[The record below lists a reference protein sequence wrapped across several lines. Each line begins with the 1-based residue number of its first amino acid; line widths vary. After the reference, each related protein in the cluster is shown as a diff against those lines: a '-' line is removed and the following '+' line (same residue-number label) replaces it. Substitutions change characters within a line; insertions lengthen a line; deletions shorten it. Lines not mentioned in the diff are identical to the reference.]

1 MKKIY
6 IALLLIGTLFASC
19 DMDKKPFGS
28 LDDTTAIEGLN
39 DCLRF
44 RNGLYSSLRGITT
57 GTYVYTTDIQADL
70 FQGVINNG
78 NRNGMF
84 ANGNIVSSDTEIEA
98 MWGNMYSVINSANYL
113 VEKIEHLRNSLEL
126 GDEDMLSLNRYE
138 GEALFLRAYCYY
150 WLADHFCESYTSAIA
165 QTPAKGLPLVTV
177 YNPTGDMSKYPG
189 RSTQD
194 ETYALIEKDL
204 NDAYSA
210 LTAYEAAD
218 NSNVAP
224 NAVYLS
230 SNAVLALQA
239 RIALLKGDNATALQK
254 AEEVI
259 NSGVYAL
266 TPAADYAAMWSKDE
280 GSEVIFRA
288 FMSSTELG
296 NSTGTAYLSIYLD
309 GADYVPTFDI
319 LAMYEEGDVRFDA
332 FFDQWQL
339 DVDGNNVPAFV
350 FTKYPGNE
358 SLKTGSQPNYMN
370 MSKPFRLS
378 ELYLIA
384 AEAAASSNVTKANQY
399 LNALRD
405 SRIIGHEAGNY
416 NGQALVQQIRDER
429 LKELVGEGYR
439 LSDLRRWGLGFQR
452 NPEHPENPYIDPI
465 LLATGK
471 GLSYSAGD
479 YRFVWPIPTAEIE
492 ANPQLDGQQNPGY

>member
-44 RNGLYSSLRGITT
+44 RNGLYSNLRGITT
-57 GTYVYTTDIQADL
+57 GAYVYTTDIQADL

-84 ANGNIVSSDTEIEA
+84 ANGNIVSSDTDIEA

-113 VEKIEHLRNSLEL
+113 VEKIELLRNSLEL
-126 GDEDMLSLNRYE
+126 GDEDLLSLNRYE
-138 GEALFLRAYCYY
+138 GEALFLRGYCYY
-150 WLADHFCESYTSAIA
+150 WLADHFCESYTSTIA
-165 QTPAKGLPLVTV
+165 QTPAKGLPLVTI

-210 LTAYEAAD
+210 LAAYEAVD

-224 NAVYLS
+224 NSVYLS

-254 AEEVI
+254 AEQVI

-266 TPAADYAAMWSKDE
+266 TPATDYATMWSKDE
-280 GSEVIFRA
+280 GSEVIFRS

-296 NSTGTAYLSIYLD
+296 NSTGSAYLSIYLD

-319 LAMYEEGDVRFDA
+319 LAMYEEGDVRFDS
-332 FFDQWQL
+332 FFDQWVL
-339 DVDGNNVPAFV
+339 DVDGNKVPAFV

-384 AEAAASSNVTKANQY
+384 AEAAATSNVTKANQY

-416 NGQALVQQIRDER
+416 SGQALMQQIRDER
-429 LKELVGEGYR
+429 LKELLGEGYR

-471 GLSYSAGD
+471 DLSYAAGD